1 MGLIFFSM
9 FFFFTKPC
17 GISLGFEGHYWVL
30 PSFIQFKSVVLGFLR
45 CYLAFQPS
53 WLIDFRLFAIGS
65 NFEWS
70 YLVLLGFI
78 LFERW
83 WLPHLEGFLW
93 VLKVITGFYL
103 VFFSTSWLLLS
114 FINLVLLCFFLLWL
128 KWLQICDDFSLLFF
142 FFLKKR
148 NRNESASAID
158 QTYGARE
165 KKTNQ

>member
-1 MGLIFFSM
+1 M

-103 VFFSTSWLLLS
+103 VFFFYQLTFTEFHQPS
-114 FINLVLLCFFLLWL
+114 FTVFFFYSGSNGCKFLMIFLCFA
-128 KWLQICDDFSLLFF
+128 FF
-142 FFLKKR
+142 FF
-148 NRNESASAID
+148 
-158 QTYGARE
+158 
-165 KKTNQ
+165 